1 MDITCIIVDD
11 EYLLRESLAGF
22 IGQYCP
28 QLKVVGKAAHA
39 EEARK
44 LLQQERVDVIF
55 CDIRMPEESGFEFLQ
70 TIDVSRYHVV
80 FVTAYNEYA
89 LQAIKARA
97 FDYLL
102 KPIDVDE
109 LKATAQAL
117 SVALAEKR
125 QGAPAGAEYKHALM
139 QLFNEIKEEKELP
152 GKIALHHATGILFV
166 QLDEILFLEGDG
178 AYTVVHLTND
188 KKIVATRILSEF
200 EEMLPANRFFRI
212 HKSTIVNLRY
222 VSEFSRN
229 EGFSVI
235 LSNGVQLA
243 VGRRRVQDVL
253 DHFQHFVKN
262 I

>member
-1 MDITCIIVDD
+1 MEITCIIVDD

-22 IGQYCP
+22 IGQHCP
-28 QLKVVGKAAHA
+28 QLKVVGKASHA
-39 EEARK
+39 EEARQ
-44 LLQQERVDVIF
+44 LLRREQVDVIF
-55 CDIRMPEESGFEFLQ
+55 CDIRMPEESGFEFLKS
-70 TIDVSRYHVV
+70 IDVSNYHVV
-80 FVTAYNEYA
+80 FVTAFNEYA

-117 SVALAEKR
+117 VAAMAEKR
-125 QGAPAGAEYKHALM
+125 RQVSAGNTYKDALM
-139 QLFNEIKEEKELP
+139 QLFNEIKEERELP

-200 EEMLPANRFFRI
+200 EELLPESRFFRI

-222 VSEFSRN
+222 VGEFSRN

-253 DHFQHFVKN
+253 DRFQNFVKN